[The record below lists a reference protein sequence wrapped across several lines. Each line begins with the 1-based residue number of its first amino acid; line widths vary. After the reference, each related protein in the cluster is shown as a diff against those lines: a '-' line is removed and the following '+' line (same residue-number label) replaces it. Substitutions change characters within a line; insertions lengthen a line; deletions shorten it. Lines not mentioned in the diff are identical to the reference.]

1 MGYGTA
7 IAYGIILVFSPFPN
21 IAIISYYNEKPLLT
35 KVIVAN
41 VHLVVQEQ
49 FNKMT
54 SHMFATF

>member
-35 KVIVAN
+35 KVIVEN
-41 VHLVVQEQ
+41 V
-49 FNKMT
+49 FII
-54 SHMFATF
+54 